1 MSCLPAEDGSKVFFI
16 EMAVSIPFLTILTA
30 VTDGSQL
37 DRLHEDPDG
46 GGRLGA
52 TVVEDEEILDLSLL
66 QASAFV
72 KIALE

>member
-1 MSCLPAEDGSKVFFI
+1 
-16 EMAVSIPFLTILTA
+16 MAVSIPFHTILTA

-52 TVVEDEEILDLSLL
+52 TVVQDEEILDLSLL